1 MSKKVILEKWEYDKM
16 EEAYN
21 NTQEYIDKKNLE
33 NRVWYEEE
41 LQEYKDWNKIYLWF
55 ITIIAIIEF
64 IILIIK

>member
-16 EEAYN
+16 EEVYN

-33 NRVWYEEE
+33 NREWYEEE

-55 ITIIAIIEF
+55 ITIAAIIEF
-64 IILIIK
+64 IILCFK